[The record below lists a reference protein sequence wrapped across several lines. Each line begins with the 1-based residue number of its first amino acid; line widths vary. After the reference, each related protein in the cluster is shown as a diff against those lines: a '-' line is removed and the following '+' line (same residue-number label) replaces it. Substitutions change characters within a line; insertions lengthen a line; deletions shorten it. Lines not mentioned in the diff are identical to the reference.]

1 MGRSEGMK
9 SKDTAHVNL
18 TFLLT
23 VIMYLSVS
31 FAISMYQSAFDRS
44 VPFPALIL
52 LSQFALF
59 LFPFL
64 YAVRSGHFAEKTGL
78 RPISFGTVVLVLLM
92 MLCLEPLLTFVNA
105 LSQCFVEAPTT
116 DMIIEEA
123 TRYGFLQMFF
133 LVALLPAFCEEVVY
147 RGVFFQTYAKVS
159 VVPGAL
165 LSALLF
171 GVMHGNLNQFAY
183 AFIMGFAFALVV
195 YATKSLF
202 ASMLMHLTVN
212 GLSTVLVYAMQN
224 SSALKEAVGQAEE
237 VRMTVPYVLKNYGL
251 IAIGGTFLAFVLF
264 KAIAQK
270 CGTWG
275 DICESF
281 RAKGNFRMFRRLF
294 TAPLLIAVV
303 VMIGLMILS
312 ELAG

>member
-1 MGRSEGMK
+1 MK
-9 SKDTAHVNL
+9 SKETAHVNL

-31 FAISMYQSAFDRS
+31 FGISFYQSAFEKS

-78 RPISFGTVVLVLLM
+78 RPISFGTVVLVVLM
-92 MLCLEPLLTFVNA
+92 IICLEPLLTFVNA
-105 LSQCFVEAPTT
+105 LSQCFVESPTT
-116 DMIIEEA
+116 DMIIEQA
-123 TRYGFLQMFF
+123 THYGFLQMFF
-133 LVALLPAFCEEVVY
+133 LVALLPAFCEEIVY
-147 RGVFFQTYAKVS
+147 RGVFFQTYGKIS
-159 VVPGAL
+159 VIPGAL

-171 GVMHGNLNQFAY
+171 GAMHGNLNQFAY
-183 AFIMGFAFALVV
+183 AFLMGFAFALVV

-212 GLSTVLVYAMQN
+212 GLSTILVFAMRE
-224 SSALKEAVGQAEE
+224 SDALKEAVEQTDK
-237 VRMTVPYVLKNYGL
+237 VQMTVPYVLKNYGL
-251 IAIGGTFLAFVLF
+251 IALFGTCLACVLF

-270 CGTWG
+270 CGTWD
-275 DICESF
+275 DICKSF
-281 RAKGNFRMFRRLF
+281 RAKNKFRMFLRLF
-294 TAPLLIAVV
+294 TVPLVTALV
-303 VMIGLMILS
+303 VMMALMILS
-312 ELAG
+312 ELVG